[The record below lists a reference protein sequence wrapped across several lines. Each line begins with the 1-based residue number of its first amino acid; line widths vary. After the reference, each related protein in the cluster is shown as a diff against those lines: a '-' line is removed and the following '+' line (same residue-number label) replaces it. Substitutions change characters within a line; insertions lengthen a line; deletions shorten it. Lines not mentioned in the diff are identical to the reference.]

1 MSEIFWQLAPVIS
14 QEETEA
20 FPEVHP
26 VILQL
31 LANRGVK
38 TQEAIDIFL
47 GPDWGRDTHDPHLFL
62 RMKEAV
68 DRVFLAME
76 RREMISV
83 HGDYDADGVCGTA
96 VLITVLRDICR
107 QLKCDHARFSTYIP
121 HREKEGYGL
130 HEHTVRY
137 LQQDVGTTLIITVDC
152 GISNHQAIALAHELG
167 MDTIV
172 CDHHDVPEKIPEHA
186 ILIHPQAPGETY
198 PFKHLSG
205 TGVAFKFAH
214 ALLEEAN
221 RRGAGFHKGY
231 EKWLLDLVA
240 IATVTDIMPLL
251 GENRVLEHYG
261 LLVLNKTR
269 RAGLKKLVEVSGGEF
284 GKLDTTSI
292 GYQIGP
298 RLNAAGRM
306 HHADVALQLLIE
318 EDEDRALAFA
328 KELQQLNVERQK
340 QSEAIFQ
347 EAKRQVEAG
356 EDLPLIVVVGEGWPA
371 GLVGLVAGKLVAAYH
386 RPVFVIGQEGE
397 EYVGSGRSLG
407 GFHMTSALQGIAEH
421 LDAFGGHPQAC
432 GFSTRGKE
440 RLARVVSGLL
450 SYARQTIPD
459 PKTVATIAIDAEI
472 PLALVNWDFYQ
483 DLEKFAPF
491 GEKNPRPV
499 FCSRHLTV
507 MGMDAVGTQGK
518 HLRLFLQSAQGIT
531 AKCIGFKFGEWM
543 ERLHLGAQ
551 VDVVYEI
558 GVNEWNGSRELQ
570 CSIRDLRLSST

>member
-1 MSEIFWQLAPVIS
+1 MPDIFWQIAPQVS
-14 QEETEA
+14 EEETDA
-20 FPEVHP
+20 YPEIDP
-26 VILQL
+26 VVLQL
-31 LANRGVK
+31 LANRGIK
-38 TQEAIDIFL
+38 SQEAIDIFL
-47 GPDWGRDTHDPHLFL
+47 GPDWGRDTHDPSLFL
-62 RMKEAV
+62 HMKQATN
-68 DRVFLAME
+68 RVFQAIE
-76 RREMISV
+76 REEMISV

-96 VLITVLRDICR
+96 VLVTVLRDICR

-130 HEHTVRY
+130 HEHTVRH
-137 LQQDVGTTLIITVDC
+137 LQKDVGTKLIITVDC
-152 GISNHQAIALAHELG
+152 GISNYQAIELAHDLG
-167 MDTIV
+167 MDVIV
-172 CDHHDVPEKIPEHA
+172 CDHHDVPEKVPKNA
-186 ILIHPQAPGETY
+186 ILIHPQVVGETY

-269 RAGLKKLVEVSGGEF
+269 RVGLKKLVEISGGEF

-306 HHADVALQLLIE
+306 DHADVALQLLIE
-318 EDEDRALAFA
+318 EDESRALGLA
-328 KELQQLNVERQK
+328 KELQELNIERQK
-340 QSEAIFQ
+340 QSETIFQ
-347 EAKRQVEAG
+347 EAKRQVEAQ
-356 EDLPLIVVVGEGWPA
+356 EECSLIVVVGEGWPA
-371 GLVGLVAGKLVAAYH
+371 GLVGLVAGKLVASYH

-407 GFHMTSALQGIAEH
+407 GFHMTTALQTIAKH

-432 GFSTRGKE
+432 GFSTRGKD
-440 RLARVVSGLL
+440 RLEKVVEGLL
-450 SYARQTIPD
+450 AFAKETIPD
-459 PKTVATIAIDAEI
+459 PKVVATLAVDAEI
-472 PLALVNWDFYQ
+472 PLSLLDWDFYG

-491 GEKNPRPV
+491 GEKNPRPI
-499 FCSRHLTV
+499 FCSRNLTV
-507 MGMDAVGTQGK
+507 MGMDTVGLQGK
-518 HLRLFLQSAQGIT
+518 HLRLVLQSPEGRT
-531 AKCIGFKFGEWM
+531 SKFIGFKFGDWI

-551 VDVVYEI
+551 LDVVYEI

-570 CSIRDLRLSST
+570 CSIRDLRLASQ

>member
-1 MSEIFWQLAPVIS
+1 MPEIFWQLAPVIS

-107 QLKCDHARFSTYIP
+107 QLKYDHARFSTYIP

-172 CDHHDVPEKIPEHA
+172 CDHHDVPEKIPEQA

-269 RAGLKKLVEVSGGEF
+269 RVGLKKLVEVSGGEF

-407 GFHMTSALQGIAEH
+407 GFHMTEALQGIAEH

-499 FCSRHLTV
+499 FCSRQLMV
-507 MGMDAVGTQGK
+507 MGMDTVGTQGK
-518 HLRLFLQSAQGIT
+518 HLRLFLQSPQGST
-531 AKCIGFKFGEWM
+531 VKCIGFKFGDWM

-551 VDVVYEI
+551 VDVVYEM

-570 CSIRDLRLSST
+570 CSIRDLRLSSV